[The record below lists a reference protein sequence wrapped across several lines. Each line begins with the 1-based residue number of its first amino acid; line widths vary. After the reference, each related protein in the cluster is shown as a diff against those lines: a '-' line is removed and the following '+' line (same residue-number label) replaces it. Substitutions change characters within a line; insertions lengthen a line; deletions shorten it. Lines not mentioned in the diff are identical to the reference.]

1 MHAFLFG
8 GIGCIAG
15 KVGTNMFLKGE
26 DACFEWLVHSGFL
39 LQLAEHLDLL
49 VGGMVVGLHRGY
61 AFCNAFLHMSQDAYV
76 LIRME
81 TSTAKQD
88 VSAMQNVYISKSL
101 VPKRHLNQNQI
112 AKSRNQ
118 V

>member
-1 MHAFLFG
+1 MNAFLFG

-39 LQLAEHLDLL
+39 L

-61 AFCNAFLHMSQDAYV
+61 EFCNAFLHMSQDAYV

-88 VSAMQNVYISKSL
+88 VSAMQNVIS
-101 VPKRHLNQNQI
+101 
-112 AKSRNQ
+112 AKALSQRDT
-118 V
+118 